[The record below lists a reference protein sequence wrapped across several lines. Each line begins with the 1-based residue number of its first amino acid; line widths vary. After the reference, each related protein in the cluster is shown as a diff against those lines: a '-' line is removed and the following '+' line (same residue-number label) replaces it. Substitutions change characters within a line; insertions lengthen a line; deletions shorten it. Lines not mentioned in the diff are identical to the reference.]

1 VKKLLRYGN
10 GDEYIMGDIASI
22 EPNGIAPVEE
32 YDLDGLTRE
41 EFRKFKENRKDKKL
55 RAKMKRIN
63 G

>member
-1 VKKLLRYGN
+1 
-10 GDEYIMGDIASI
+10 MGDIASI